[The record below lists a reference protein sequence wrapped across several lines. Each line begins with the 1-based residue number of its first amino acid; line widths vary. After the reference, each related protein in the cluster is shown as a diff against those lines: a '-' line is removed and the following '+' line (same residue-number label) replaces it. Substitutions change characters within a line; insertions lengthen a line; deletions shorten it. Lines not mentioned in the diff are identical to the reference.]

1 MNISL
6 LKSYDDTKTLDKS
19 FTTVAEG
26 ITAVLKQDT
35 SSINPH
41 FILLYDSG
49 YLSAN
54 YIYCSNT
61 DRYYFIND
69 YQMLAGNRIDL
80 DCTVDVLTTVRNSL
94 NALNCNIIRQEKTGL
109 STLPDSNIM
118 VRNFNA
124 VYHYPFPES
133 FDVSSG
139 SYVLEMIG

>member
-6 LKSYDDTKTLDKS
+6 LQSYSDPKTLDKS
-19 FTTVAEG
+19 VTTVAEG
-26 ITAVLKQDT
+26 ISAVLKQDT
-35 SSINPH
+35 SSINPQ
-41 FILLYDSG
+41 FILMYDSA

-54 YIYCSNT
+54 YIYCSTT

-69 YQMLAGNRIDL
+69 YQMLAGNRIAL
-80 DCTVDVLTTVRNSL
+80 NCTVDVLTTVSNSV
-94 NALNCNIIRQEKTGL
+94 NALTCNIIRQEKTGL
-109 STLPDSNIM
+109 TTLPDSNIM

-133 FDVSSG
+133 FDVSFG

>member
-1 MNISL
+1 MTIDL
-6 LKSYDDTKTLDKS
+6 LKSYDDPKTLNKS
-19 FTTVAEG
+19 FYSVSDG

-41 FILLYDSG
+41 FILNYDSG
-49 YLSAN
+49 YLNAN

-80 DCTVDVLTTVRNSL
+80 DCTVDVLATVRNSV
-94 NALNCNIIRQEKTGL
+94 NALVCNVIRQEKTGL

-124 VYHYPFPES
+124 VYHYPFPDS
-133 FDVSSG
+133 FDVTIG

>member
-1 MNISL
+1 MTISL
-6 LKSYDDTKTLDKS
+6 LQSYDDPKTLDKS
-19 FTTVAEG
+19 FTIVADG
-26 ITAVLKQDT
+26 ISAVLKQDT

-41 FILLYDSG
+41 FILMYASD

-80 DCTVDVLTTVRNSL
+80 DCTVDVLTTVRNSVYSL
-94 NALNCNIIRQEKTGL
+94 TCNVIRQEKTGL
-109 STLPDSNIM
+109 TTLPDSNIM

-133 FDVSSG
+133 FDVTAG